1 MLIVV
6 EELFLCVGQVVDWR
20 RILDA
25 ECNDLVCR
33 NSDGAADPFFSMDP
47 A

>member
-20 RILDA
+20 RILRVIINKPEKKSFNFDMKQ
-25 ECNDLVCR
+25 N
-33 NSDGAADPFFSMDP
+33 
-47 A
+47 